1 MVVARLQEE
10 WQTLRSEL
18 FPTKV
23 VLDLSDLVLTA
34 QRLPKANQPLDAP
47 WIVPLPAATCR
58 GGRPLQTE
66 ALGDFIGDLLLS
78 YGEIKALLSV
88 VLPAPACYWRALQWP
103 LAASPLPAGPL
114 SAWPLEPARQLRE
127 LQPDLGLPFA
137 LEQGWLDVMP
147 VQGGDVDALVV
158 AIERQLL
165 ADWLEVFNIAGVRL
179 GRLVPAQVAW
189 MVGLQERLLAAD
201 STTLVGLLLPEPQA
215 LRLLVWRDG
224 VPLYERLL
232 SGELEQWLGQLEA
245 CLRFLR
251 WQQGMQA
258 RGSIELLLAA
268 GLAAGQQERLQLGC
282 PQPLELLDS
291 GGYGNLA
298 LRGLALLEGAR

>member
-23 VLDLSDLVLTA
+23 VLDLSDRVLTA
-34 QRLPKANQPLDAP
+34 QRLPKANQSLDAP

-103 LAASPLPAGPL
+103 LAASPL
-114 SAWPLEPARQLRE
+114 EPARQLRE
-127 LQPDLGLPFA
+127 LQPDLGLPFP

-189 MVGLQERLLAAD
+189 MVGLRERLLAAD

>member
-1 MVVARLQEE
+1 MIADRLIGG
-10 WQTLRSEL
+10 LAAL
-18 FPTKV
+18 LKKIP
-23 VLDLSDLVLTA
+23 LDLGQGAVAEHTEGKQIALRLVPPGDGRAALDVGCREGHQSRWLTS
-34 QRLPKANQPLDAP
+34 
-47 WIVPLPAATCR
+47 R
-58 GGRPLQTE
+58 G
-66 ALGDFIGDLLLS
+66 
-78 YGEIKALLSV
+78 YV
-88 VLPAPACYWRALQWP
+88 VT
-103 LAASPLPAGPL
+103 SID
-114 SAWPLEPARQLRE
+114 LEPSMPGAMTVNV
-127 LQPDLGLPFA
+127 DLGLPFA

-147 VQGGDVDALVV
+147 VQGGDVDALGV

-251 WQQGMQA
+251 WQQGSQA
-258 RGSIELLLAA
+258 TGSIELLLAA

>member
-103 LAASPLPAGPL
+103 LAASPL
-114 SAWPLEPARQLRE
+114 EPARQLRE

-137 LEQGWLDVMP
+137 LEQGWLDVMQ

-165 ADWLEVFNIAGVRL
+165 ADWLEVFNIAWVRL

>member
-103 LAASPLPAGPL
+103 LAASPLSAGP
-114 SAWPLEPARQLRE
+114 PEPARQLRE

-251 WQQGMQA
+251 WQQGIQA
-258 RGSIELLLAA
+258 TGSIELLLAA

>member
-103 LAASPLPAGPL
+103 LAASPL
-114 SAWPLEPARQLRE
+114 EPARQLRE
-127 LQPDLGLPFA
+127 LQPDLGLPFP

>member
-47 WIVPLPAATCR
+47 WLVPLPAATCR

-103 LAASPLPAGPL
+103 LAAS
-114 SAWPLEPARQLRE
+114 PLEPARQLRE

-189 MVGLQERLLAAD
+189 MAGLQERLLAAD

-258 RGSIELLLAA
+258 RGSIELLLAD
-268 GLAAGQQERLQLGC
+268 GLAAGQQQRLQLGC

>member
-103 LAASPLPAGPL
+103 LAASPL
-114 SAWPLEPARQLRE
+114 SAWPPEPARQLRE

-189 MVGLQERLLAAD
+189 MVGLQERLLAAN

-258 RGSIELLLAA
+258 TGPIELLLAA

>member
-1 MVVARLQEE
+1 M
-10 WQTLRSEL
+10 
-18 FPTKV
+18 
-23 VLDLSDLVLTA
+23 
-34 QRLPKANQPLDAP
+34 
-47 WIVPLPAATCR
+47 
-58 GGRPLQTE
+58 
-66 ALGDFIGDLLLS
+66 
-78 YGEIKALLSV
+78 
-88 VLPAPACYWRALQWP
+88 VLPAPACYWRALQW
-103 LAASPLPAGPL
+103 PL

-251 WQQGMQA
+251 WQQGMQGMLA

>member
-23 VLDLSDLVLTA
+23 VLDLSDLLLTA

-103 LAASPLPAGPL
+103 LVASPL

-258 RGSIELLLAA
+258 TGSIELLLAA
-268 GLAAGQQERLQLGC
+268 GLAAGLQERLQLGC

>member
-103 LAASPLPAGPL
+103 LAAS
-114 SAWPLEPARQLRE
+114 PLEPARQLRE

-268 GLAAGQQERLQLGC
+268 GLAAGQQERLQLDC

>member
-34 QRLPKANQPLDAP
+34 QRLPKANQSLDAP

-103 LAASPLPAGPL
+103 LAAS
-114 SAWPLEPARQLRE
+114 PLEPARQLRE

-268 GLAAGQQERLQLGC
+268 GLAAGQQERLQLDC

>member
-103 LAASPLPAGPL
+103 LVASPL
-114 SAWPLEPARQLRE
+114 SAWPPEPARQLRE

-251 WQQGMQA
+251 WQQGIQA
-258 RGSIELLLAA
+258 TGSIELLLAA

-282 PQPLELLDS
+282 PLPLELLDS

>member
-78 YGEIKALLSV
+78 YVEIKALLSV
-88 VLPAPACYWRALQWP
+88 VLPVPACYWRALQWP
-103 LAASPLPAGPL
+103 LVASPL
-114 SAWPLEPARQLRE
+114 SAWPPEPARQLRE
-127 LQPDLGLPFA
+127 LQPDLGLPFS

-189 MVGLQERLLAAD
+189 MAGLQERLLAAD

>member
-103 LAASPLPAGPL
+103 LVASPL
-114 SAWPLEPARQLRE
+114 ST
-127 LQPDLGLPFA
+127 
-137 LEQGWLDVMP
+137 
-147 VQGGDVDALVV
+147 
-158 AIERQLL
+158 
-165 ADWLEVFNIAGVRL
+165 L
-179 GRLVPAQVAW
+179 GR
-189 MVGLQERLLAAD
+189 GD
-201 STTLVGLLLPEPQA
+201 
-215 LRLLVWRDG
+215 
-224 VPLYERLL
+224 
-232 SGELEQWLGQLEA
+232 
-245 CLRFLR
+245 
-251 WQQGMQA
+251 
-258 RGSIELLLAA
+258 
-268 GLAAGQQERLQLGC
+268 
-282 PQPLELLDS
+282 
-291 GGYGNLA
+291 
-298 LRGLALLEGAR
+298 

>member
-88 VLPAPACYWRALQWP
+88 ILPAPACYWRALQWP
-103 LAASPLPAGPL
+103 LAASPL
-114 SAWPLEPARQLRE
+114 SAWPPEPARQLRE

-137 LEQGWLDVMP
+137 LEQSWLDVMP

-251 WQQGMQA
+251 WQQGMKA
-258 RGSIELLLAA
+258 TGSIELLLAA

>member
-1 MVVARLQEE
+1 MVVARAQEE

-23 VLDLSDLVLTA
+23 LLDLSDLVLTA
-34 QRLPKANQPLDAP
+34 QRLPTANQPPQAP

-66 ALGDFIGDLLLS
+66 ALGDFLGDLLLS
-78 YGEIKALLSV
+78 HGQIKALLSV
-88 VLPAPACYWRALQWP
+88 ALPAAACYWRALQWP
-103 LAASPLPAGPL
+103 LG
-114 SAWPLEPARQLRE
+114 AWPQEPARKLRS
-127 LQPDLGLPFA
+127 LQPDLNLPFA
-137 LEQGWLDVMP
+137 LEQAWIDVMP
-147 VQGGDVDALVV
+147 VRGGDIEALVV

-165 ADWLEVFNIAGVRL
+165 AEWLEVFNIAGVRL
-179 GRLVPAQVAW
+179 GRMVPAQVAW
-189 MVGLQERLLAAD
+189 MVGLQERLLGAD

-215 LRLLVWRDG
+215 LRLLVWRAG

-232 SGELEQWLGQLEA
+232 KGEPDQWLGQLEA

-251 WQQGMQA
+251 WQQGGQA
-258 RGSIELLLAA
+258 TQTIELLLAA
-268 GLAAGQQERLQLGC
+268 GLAAGQQERLQLSC

-291 GGYGNLA
+291 GEYGNLA
-298 LRGLALLEGAR
+298 LRGLALLEGPP

>member
-103 LAASPLPAGPL
+103 LAASPL
-114 SAWPLEPARQLRE
+114 EPARQLRE
-127 LQPDLGLPFA
+127 LQPDLGLPFP
-137 LEQGWLDVMP
+137 LEQGWLYVMP

>member
-103 LAASPLPAGPL
+103 LVASPLSAGP
-114 SAWPLEPARQLRE
+114 PEPARQLRE

-251 WQQGMQA
+251 WQQGIQA
-258 RGSIELLLAA
+258 TGSIELLLAA

>member
-1 MVVARLQEE
+1 LVVARLQEE

-23 VLDLSDLVLTA
+23 VLDLSDRVLTA
-34 QRLPKANQPLDAP
+34 QRLPKANQSLDAP

-103 LAASPLPAGPL
+103 LAASPL
-114 SAWPLEPARQLRE
+114 EPARQLRE
-127 LQPDLGLPFA
+127 LQPDLGLPFP

>member
-103 LAASPLPAGPL
+103 LAASPL
-114 SAWPLEPARQLRE
+114 SASPPEPARQLRE

-258 RGSIELLLAA
+258 TGSIELLLAA

>member
-103 LAASPLPAGPL
+103 LAASPL
-114 SAWPLEPARQLRE
+114 SAWPPEPARQLRE

-147 VQGGDVDALVV
+147 VQGGDVDALLV

-258 RGSIELLLAA
+258 TGSIELLLAA

-298 LRGLALLEGAR
+298 LRGLALLEGGR

>member
-1 MVVARLQEE
+1 
-10 WQTLRSEL
+10 
-18 FPTKV
+18 
-23 VLDLSDLVLTA
+23 
-34 QRLPKANQPLDAP
+34 
-47 WIVPLPAATCR
+47 LPAATCR

-78 YGEIKALLSV
+78 YGQIKALLSV

-103 LAASPLPAGPL
+103 LAASPL
-114 SAWPLEPARQLRE
+114 SAWPPEPARQLRE

-189 MVGLQERLLAAD
+189 MVGLQERLLAAN

-251 WQQGMQA
+251 WQQGMKA
-258 RGSIELLLAA
+258 TGSIELLLAA
-268 GLAAGQQERLQLGC
+268 GLAAAQQERLQLGC

>member
-1 MVVARLQEE
+1 LVVARLQEE

-103 LAASPLPAGPL
+103 LAASPL
-114 SAWPLEPARQLRE
+114 EPARQLRE

-137 LEQGWLDVMP
+137 LEQGWL
-147 VQGGDVDALVV
+147 
-158 AIERQLL
+158 
-165 ADWLEVFNIAGVRL
+165 
-179 GRLVPAQVAW
+179 
-189 MVGLQERLLAAD
+189 
-201 STTLVGLLLPEPQA
+201 
-215 LRLLVWRDG
+215 
-224 VPLYERLL
+224 
-232 SGELEQWLGQLEA
+232 
-245 CLRFLR
+245 
-251 WQQGMQA
+251 
-258 RGSIELLLAA
+258 
-268 GLAAGQQERLQLGC
+268 
-282 PQPLELLDS
+282 
-291 GGYGNLA
+291 
-298 LRGLALLEGAR
+298 

>member
-103 LAASPLPAGPL
+103 L
-114 SAWPLEPARQLRE
+114 SAWPPEPARQLRE

-258 RGSIELLLAA
+258 TGSIELLLAA

>member
-88 VLPAPACYWRALQWP
+88 ILPAPACYWRALQWP
-103 LAASPLPAGPL
+103 LAASPL
-114 SAWPLEPARQLRE
+114 SAWPPEPARQLRE

-189 MVGLQERLLAAD
+189 MVGLQERLLAAN

-258 RGSIELLLAA
+258 TGSIELLLAA

>member
-23 VLDLSDLVLTA
+23 VLDLSDRVLTA
-34 QRLPKANQPLDAP
+34 QRLPKANQSLDAP

-103 LAASPLPAGPL
+103 LAASPL
-114 SAWPLEPARQLRE
+114 EPARQLRE
-127 LQPDLGLPFA
+127 LQPDLGLPFP

-189 MVGLQERLLAAD
+189 MVGLWERLLAAD

>member
-103 LAASPLPAGPL
+103 LAASPL
-114 SAWPLEPARQLRE
+114 EPARQLRE
-127 LQPDLGLPFA
+127 LQPDLGLPFP

-268 GLAAGQQERLQLGC
+268 GLAAGQQERLQLDC

>member
-23 VLDLSDLVLTA
+23 VLDLSDRVLTA
-34 QRLPKANQPLDAP
+34 QRLPKANQSLDAP

-103 LAASPLPAGPL
+103 LAASPL
-114 SAWPLEPARQLRE
+114 EPARQLRE

-165 ADWLEVFNIAGVRL
+165 ADWLEVFSIAGVRL

>member
-1 MVVARLQEE
+1 M
-10 WQTLRSEL
+10 
-18 FPTKV
+18 
-23 VLDLSDLVLTA
+23 
-34 QRLPKANQPLDAP
+34 
-47 WIVPLPAATCR
+47 
-58 GGRPLQTE
+58 
-66 ALGDFIGDLLLS
+66 
-78 YGEIKALLSV
+78 

-103 LAASPLPAGPL
+103 L
-114 SAWPLEPARQLRE
+114 SAWPPEPARQLRE

-251 WQQGMQA
+251 WQQGMQGMLA

>member
-78 YGEIKALLSV
+78 YGEFKALLSV

-103 LAASPLPAGPL
+103 LVASPL
-114 SAWPLEPARQLRE
+114 SAWPPEPARQLRE

-258 RGSIELLLAA
+258 TGSIELLLAA

>member
-103 LAASPLPAGPL
+103 LAAS
-114 SAWPLEPARQLRE
+114 PLEPARQLRE

-232 SGELEQWLGQLEA
+232 SGELEQWLCQLEA

>member
-103 LAASPLPAGPL
+103 LAASPL
-114 SAWPLEPARQLRE
+114 SAWPLEPARQLR
-127 LQPDLGLPFA
+127 
-137 LEQGWLDVMP
+137 
-147 VQGGDVDALVV
+147 
-158 AIERQLL
+158 
-165 ADWLEVFNIAGVRL
+165 
-179 GRLVPAQVAW
+179 
-189 MVGLQERLLAAD
+189 
-201 STTLVGLLLPEPQA
+201 
-215 LRLLVWRDG
+215 
-224 VPLYERLL
+224 
-232 SGELEQWLGQLEA
+232 
-245 CLRFLR
+245 
-251 WQQGMQA
+251 
-258 RGSIELLLAA
+258 
-268 GLAAGQQERLQLGC
+268 
-282 PQPLELLDS
+282 
-291 GGYGNLA
+291 
-298 LRGLALLEGAR
+298 

>member
-1 MVVARLQEE
+1 MVFARLQEE

-23 VLDLSDLVLTA
+23 VLDLSYLVLTA

-66 ALGDFIGDLLLS
+66 ALGDLIGDLLLS

-103 LAASPLPAGPL
+103 LAASPL

>member
-78 YGEIKALLSV
+78 YGEIKALFSV
-88 VLPAPACYWRALQWP
+88 VLPAPACYWRALQCP
-103 LAASPLPAGPL
+103 LAASPQ
-114 SAWPLEPARQLRE
+114 EPVRQLRE

-189 MVGLQERLLAAD
+189 MAGLQERLLAAD

>member
-1 MVVARLQEE
+1 MVVARLKEE
-10 WQTLRSEL
+10 WQTLKSEL

-47 WIVPLPAATCR
+47 WIVPLPAATCL

-78 YGEIKALLSV
+78 YGEIKAFLSV

-103 LAASPLPAGPL
+103 LAAS
-114 SAWPLEPARQLRE
+114 PLEPARQLRE

>member
-103 LAASPLPAGPL
+103 LAASPL
-114 SAWPLEPARQLRE
+114 EPARQLRE

-165 ADWLEVFNIAGVRL
+165 ADWLEVFSIAGVRL

>member
-1 MVVARLQEE
+1 LVVARLQEE

-103 LAASPLPAGPL
+103 LAASPL
-114 SAWPLEPARQLRE
+114 EPARQLRE
-127 LQPDLGLPFA
+127 LQPDLGLPFP

>member
-23 VLDLSDLVLTA
+23 VLDLSDRVLTA
-34 QRLPKANQPLDAP
+34 QRLPKANQSLDAP

-103 LAASPLPAGPL
+103 LAASPL
-114 SAWPLEPARQLRE
+114 EPARQLRE

-165 ADWLEVFNIAGVRL
+165 ADWLEVFSIAGVRL

-268 GLAAGQQERLQLGC
+268 GLAAGQQERLQLDC

>member
-23 VLDLSDLVLTA
+23 VLDLSDRVLTA
-34 QRLPKANQPLDAP
+34 QRLPKANQSLDAP

-103 LAASPLPAGPL
+103 LAAS
-114 SAWPLEPARQLRE
+114 PLEPARQLRE

>member
-103 LAASPLPAGPL
+103 LAASPL
-114 SAWPLEPARQLRE
+114 EPARQLRE

-189 MVGLQERLLAAD
+189 MVGLRERLLAAD